1 MNTDYAANC
10 VFLVSSARMKN
21 NPSALPTYAMIK
33 ILIITL
39 LINLWN
45 VSFGQSFEQ
54 TCYCTRT
61 GFRCLIPADSIDGFK
76 LYKFKK
82 QDKTWEYLGAYKR
95 QEKELEYLEGSS
107 HYPGPPFRIKRITR
121 RALILYEVGCLSC
134 GAVARR
140 RFMKCEYCNLKNFP
154 PFPEM

>member
-1 MNTDYAANC
+1 MDV
-10 VFLVSSARMKN
+10 VFDRDDRNDLST
-21 NPSALPTYAMIK
+21 LPPQVMMK

-39 LINLWN
+39 LIHLWN

-61 GFRCLIPADSIDGFK
+61 GFRCLMPSDSVDGFN
-76 LYKFKK
+76 LYKLNK
-82 QDKTWEYLGAYKR
+82 QKQSWEFLGAYKKR
-95 QEKELEYLEGSS
+95 DKELAYVEGSS
-107 HYPGPPFRIKRITR
+107 RFPGPPFRIKRITHS
-121 RALILYEVGCLSC
+121 ALILYEVGCLSC

-140 RFMKCEYCNLKNFP
+140 RFMKCEYRKQKNFP